1 MKTTVE
7 ISLYKLQEEDSSGNY
22 KLIVKEFLKSIQ
34 NKNLEIETNGL
45 SSLIYG
51 DYSDIIEL
59 LNNEVRDF
67 LDKYRSVK
75 EQMFRSARGDEKN
88 LMLYDAENPTAKF
101 YY

>member
-51 DYSDIIEL
+51 CL
-59 LNNEVRDF
+59 LYTSPSPRD
-67 LDKYRSVK
+67 
-75 EQMFRSARGDEKN
+75 
-88 LMLYDAENPTAKF
+88 
-101 YY
+101 

>member
-7 ISLYKLQEEDSSGNY
+7 ISLYKLQEEDSNDNY

-59 LNNEVRDF
+59 LNNVECIRET
-67 LDKYRSVK
+67 LN
-75 EQMFRSARGDEKN
+75 G
-88 LMLYDAENPTAKF
+88 
-101 YY
+101 

>member
-7 ISLYKLQEEDSSGNY
+7 ISLYKLQEEDSNRNY

-67 LDKYRSVK
+67 LDKYRSVFVLK
-75 EQMFRSARGDEKN
+75 ISKGTLKYKD
-88 LMLYDAENPTAKF
+88 
-101 YY
+101 

>member
-7 ISLYKLQEEDSSGNY
+7 ISLYKLQEEDSNDNY

-67 LDKYRSVK
+67 LDKYRSVFVLK
-75 EQMFRSARGDEKN
+75 ISKGILKYKD
-88 LMLYDAENPTAKF
+88 
-101 YY
+101 

>member
-22 KLIVKEFLKSIQ
+22 KLIVKKFLKSIQ

-67 LDKYRSVK
+67 LDKYRSVFVLKISK
-75 EQMFRSARGDEKN
+75 EH
-88 LMLYDAENPTAKF
+88 
-101 YY
+101 

>member
-51 DYSDIIEL
+51 DYSDIIKL

-67 LDKYRSVK
+67 LDKYRSVFVLK
-75 EQMFRSARGDEKN
+75 ISKGTLKYKD
-88 LMLYDAENPTAKF
+88 
-101 YY
+101 

>member
-7 ISLYKLQEEDSSGNY
+7 ISLYKLQEEDSNDNY

-51 DYSDIIEL
+51 DYSDIIKL

-67 LDKYRSVK
+67 LVKYRSVFVLK
-75 EQMFRSARGDEKN
+75 ISKGTLKYKD
-88 LMLYDAENPTAKF
+88 
-101 YY
+101 

>member
-7 ISLYKLQEEDSSGNY
+7 ISLYKLQEEDSNDNY

-67 LDKYRSVK
+67 LDQYRSVFVLK
-75 EQMFRSARGDEKN
+75 ISKGTLKYKD
-88 LMLYDAENPTAKF
+88 
-101 YY
+101 

>member
-7 ISLYKLQEEDSSGNY
+7 ISLYKLQEEDSNDNY

-59 LNNEVRDF
+59 LNKEVRDF
-67 LDKYRSVK
+67 LDKYRSVFVLK
-75 EQMFRSARGDEKN
+75 ISKGTLKYKD
-88 LMLYDAENPTAKF
+88 
-101 YY
+101 

>member
-7 ISLYKLQEEDSSGNY
+7 ISLYKLQEEGSNGNY

-59 LNNEVRDF
+59 LNNEVKDF
-67 LDKYRSVK
+67 LDKYRSVFVLK
-75 EQMFRSARGDEKN
+75 ISKGTLKYKD
-88 LMLYDAENPTAKF
+88 
-101 YY
+101 

>member
-7 ISLYKLQEEDSSGNY
+7 ISLYKLQEEDSSDDY
-22 KLIVKEFLKSIQ
+22 RLVVKEFLSSLE

-59 LNNEVRDF
+59 LNNEVKYF
-67 LDKYRSVK
+67 LDKYRSVFVLK
-75 EQMFRSARGDEKN
+75 ISKGVLKYKN
-88 LMLYDAENPTAKF
+88 
-101 YY
+101 

>member
-7 ISLYKLQEEDSSGNY
+7 ISLYKLQEEDSNGNY

-59 LNNEVRDF
+59 LNNEVKDF
-67 LDKYRSVK
+67 LDKYRSVFVLK
-75 EQMFRSARGDEKN
+75 ISKGTLKYKD
-88 LMLYDAENPTAKF
+88 
-101 YY
+101 

>member
-7 ISLYKLQEEDSSGNY
+7 ISLYKLQEEDSNGNY
-22 KLIVKEFLKSIQ
+22 KLIVKKFLKSIQ

-67 LDKYRSVK
+67 LDKYRSVFVLK
-75 EQMFRSARGDEKN
+75 ISKGTLKYKD
-88 LMLYDAENPTAKF
+88 
-101 YY
+101 

>member
-67 LDKYRSVK
+67 LDKYKSVFVLK
-75 EQMFRSARGDEKN
+75 IWKGTLKYKD
-88 LMLYDAENPTAKF
+88 
-101 YY
+101 

>member
-7 ISLYKLQEEDSSGNY
+7 ISLYKLQEEDSKGNY

-67 LDKYRSVK
+67 LDKYRSVFVLK
-75 EQMFRSARGDEKN
+75 ISKGTLKYKD
-88 LMLYDAENPTAKF
+88 
-101 YY
+101 

>member
-7 ISLYKLQEEDSSGNY
+7 ISLYKLQEEDSNDNY

-51 DYSDIIEL
+51 DYSDIIKL

-67 LDKYRSVK
+67 LDKYRSVFVLK
-75 EQMFRSARGDEKN
+75 ISKGTLKYKD
-88 LMLYDAENPTAKF
+88 
-101 YY
+101 

>member
-1 MKTTVE
+1 MRTTVE
-7 ISLYKLQEEDSSGNY
+7 ISLYKLQEEDSNGNY

-67 LDKYRSVK
+67 LDKYRSVFVLK
-75 EQMFRSARGDEKN
+75 ISKGTLKYKD
-88 LMLYDAENPTAKF
+88 
-101 YY
+101 

>member
-7 ISLYKLQEEDSSGNY
+7 ISLYKLQEEDSNDNY

-67 LDKYRSVK
+67 LDRYRSVFVLK
-75 EQMFRSARGDEKN
+75 ISKGTLKYKD
-88 LMLYDAENPTAKF
+88 
-101 YY
+101 

>member
-7 ISLYKLQEEDSSGNY
+7 ISLYKLQEENSNGNY

-59 LNNEVRDF
+59 LNNEVRVF
-67 LDKYRSVK
+67 LDKYRSVFVLK
-75 EQMFRSARGDEKN
+75 ISKGTLKYKD
-88 LMLYDAENPTAKF
+88 
-101 YY
+101 

>member
-7 ISLYKLQEEDSSGNY
+7 ISLYKLQEEDSSDNY

-67 LDKYRSVK
+67 LDKYRSVFVLK
-75 EQMFRSARGDEKN
+75 ISKGTLKYKD
-88 LMLYDAENPTAKF
+88 
-101 YY
+101 

>member
-7 ISLYKLQEEDSSGNY
+7 ISLYKLQEEDSNGNY

-59 LNNEVRDF
+59 LNDEVRDF
-67 LDKYRSVK
+67 LDKYRSVFVLK
-75 EQMFRSARGDEKN
+75 ISKGTLKYKD
-88 LMLYDAENPTAKF
+88 
-101 YY
+101 

>member
-7 ISLYKLQEEDSSGNY
+7 ISLYKLQEEDSNDNY
-22 KLIVKEFLKSIQ
+22 RLIVKEFLKSIQ

-67 LDKYRSVK
+67 LDKYRSVFVLK
-75 EQMFRSARGDEKN
+75 ISKGTLKYKD
-88 LMLYDAENPTAKF
+88 
-101 YY
+101 

>member
-7 ISLYKLQEEDSSGNY
+7 ISLYKLQEEDSNGNY

-67 LDKYRSVK
+67 LDKNRSVFVLK
-75 EQMFRSARGDEKN
+75 ISKGTLKYKD
-88 LMLYDAENPTAKF
+88 
-101 YY
+101 

>member
-67 LDKYRSVK
+67 LDQYRSVFVLK
-75 EQMFRSARGDEKN
+75 ISKGTLKYKD
-88 LMLYDAENPTAKF
+88 
-101 YY
+101 

>member
-1 MKTTVE
+1 MKTTVK
-7 ISLYKLQEEDSSGNY
+7 ISLYKLQEEDSSNNY

-67 LDKYRSVK
+67 LDKYRSVFVLK
-75 EQMFRSARGDEKN
+75 ISKGTLKYKD
-88 LMLYDAENPTAKF
+88 
-101 YY
+101 

>member
-7 ISLYKLQEEDSSGNY
+7 ISLYKLQEEDSSDDY
-22 KLIVKEFLKSIQ
+22 RLIVKEFLSSLE

-59 LNNEVRDF
+59 LNNEVKYF
-67 LDKYRSVK
+67 LDKYRSVFVLK
-75 EQMFRSARGDEKN
+75 ISKGVLKYKN
-88 LMLYDAENPTAKF
+88 
-101 YY
+101 

>member
-7 ISLYKLQEEDSSGNY
+7 ISLYKLQEEDSNDNY

-59 LNNEVRDF
+59 LNDEVRDF
-67 LDKYRSVK
+67 LDKYRSVFVLK
-75 EQMFRSARGDEKN
+75 ISKGTLKYKD
-88 LMLYDAENPTAKF
+88 
-101 YY
+101 

>member
-7 ISLYKLQEEDSSGNY
+7 ISLYKLQEEDSNGNY

-59 LNNEVRDF
+59 LNNEVKDF
-67 LDKYRSVK
+67 LDKHRSVFVLK
-75 EQMFRSARGDEKN
+75 ISKGTLKYKD
-88 LMLYDAENPTAKF
+88 
-101 YY
+101 

>member
-7 ISLYKLQEEDSSGNY
+7 ISLYKLQEEDSNDNY

-59 LNNEVRDF
+59 LNNEVRGF
-67 LDKYRSVK
+67 LDKYRSVFVLK
-75 EQMFRSARGDEKN
+75 ISKGTLKYKD
-88 LMLYDAENPTAKF
+88 
-101 YY
+101 

>member
-7 ISLYKLQEEDSSGNY
+7 ISLYKLQEEDSNGNY

-45 SSLIYG
+45 SSLMYG

-67 LDKYRSVK
+67 LDKYRSVFVLK
-75 EQMFRSARGDEKN
+75 ISKGTLKYKD
-88 LMLYDAENPTAKF
+88 
-101 YY
+101 

>member
-7 ISLYKLQEEDSSGNY
+7 ISLYKLQEEDSKGSY

-67 LDKYRSVK
+67 LDKYRSVFVLK
-75 EQMFRSARGDEKN
+75 ISKGTLKYKD
-88 LMLYDAENPTAKF
+88 
-101 YY
+101 

>member
-34 NKNLEIETNGL
+34 NKNLEIQTNGL

-67 LDKYRSVK
+67 LDKYRSVFVLK
-75 EQMFRSARGDEKN
+75 ISKGPLKYKD
-88 LMLYDAENPTAKF
+88 
-101 YY
+101 